1 MNDTRA
7 VLAGGWYLPPGSP
20 YLGEIKDAYKLESPE
35 WQQAMR
41 LRSQGKR
48 LPLPE
53 RWVYGAQLFP
63 VWHPWYGGIMVP
75 RAVSLDDLDLDITR
89 RTVCGDADR
98 LDIADHITL
107 RDYQEQAVQE
117 LLNTGSGLVVAPCGA
132 GKTTIG
138 IGAIS
143 ALPTR
148 ALVLVHTLDLAMQWV
163 TRCKEQL
170 NIDATVIGGGDN
182 DDTGRVVV
190 ATIQSLIRWRWDEL
204 YQWSVDNEF
213 GLCILDEAHHVP
225 AHTFSRVL
233 MAIPSTYRL
242 GLTATPER
250 NDGLT
255 KLLYWHFGD
264 VLKEISTKNMV
275 DAGRVMAP
283 RVEQLFTGWEPP
295 ATRVDWPILINKMCG
310 DTDRNEKIIGRI
322 CELLNAGRQ
331 VLVLSDRVAHCV
343 DLAEELADAGF
354 SAAALVGTMSKKKRA
369 AVLKAADSGEL
380 RAIFATTVADEGLDL
395 PSLDTVVLT
404 SPTKAMGRV
413 QQRIGRIMRVAEN
426 KQTPLVVDC
435 VDRSGALFALSKK
448 RMKLYREL
456 GCEV

>member
-1 MNDTRA
+1 MTDVRA
-7 VLAGGWYLPPGSP
+7 VFAGGWYLPPDSP
-20 YLGEIKDAYKLESPE
+20 YLSQLKNEYRLESPE

-48 LPLPE
+48 LPMPE
-53 RWVYGAQLFP
+53 QWVYGPQEFP
-63 VWHPWYGGIMVP
+63 VWHPWCGGLMVP
-75 RAVSLDDLDLDITR
+75 RAVNLDGLGLNVIKHT
-89 RTVCGDADR
+89 TCGEAEKAN
-98 LDIADHITL
+98 LAEHITL
-107 RDYQEQAVQE
+107 RDYQQQSVQE
-117 LLNTGSGLVVAPCGA
+117 LLKHGSGLVVAPCGA

-138 IGAIS
+138 IGAI
-143 ALPTR
+143 AAIPTR

-163 TRCKEQL
+163 TRCREQL
-170 NIDATVIGGGDN
+170 GIEATVIGGGDN
-182 DDTGRVVV
+182 DSTGRVVV
-190 ATIQSLIRWRWDEL
+190 ATIQSLMRWRWDEL
-204 YQWSVDNEF
+204 YEWAKDSEF

-233 MAIPSTYRL
+233 MAIPATYRL

-255 KLLYWHFGD
+255 DLLYWHFGE
-264 VLKEISTKNMV
+264 VLKEISTKDLV
-275 DAGRVMAP
+275 QAGRVMAP

-295 ATRVDWPILINKMCG
+295 TARVDWPVLINKMCN
-310 DTDRNEKIIGRI
+310 DEDRNDKIIGKV
-322 CELLNAGRQ
+322 CELLNADRQ
-331 VLVLSDRVAHCV
+331 VLVLSDRVQHCI
-343 DLAEELADAGF
+343 DMAEVLADLGYN
-354 SAAALVGTMSKKKRA
+354 SAALVGTMSKKKRA
-369 AVLKAADSGEL
+369 AVLEAADAGEL

-395 PSLDTVVLT
+395 PGLDTVVLT

-435 VDRSGALFALSKK
+435 IDRSGAFFALSKK